1 MTRQGKRTDEEIGL
15 IAGLAAYVA
24 WGVFP
29 LYFHS
34 LEPTSAIEVV
44 CHRILWSL
52 LFLIVPLAIKRDW
65 EWVAELRADRRL
77 VGKIALAAS
86 VLCVNWVVYIWA
98 ATHGHVVEGALGYFI
113 NPLIVIVV
121 GVGVLGERLRRLQ
134 WFAVTCGVVAVGV
147 LTLAYGRVPWIS
159 LVLAVSFA
167 SYGFLKRQIP
177 LTSLQSL
184 AAETAV
190 LAPLA
195 LVTLVA
201 LEATGHARFGTT
213 GIRVALWLAVA
224 GPVTAVPLLW
234 FGVAARRLP
243 YSTIGLLQYVTPV
256 LQLLCGVVVLHESM
270 PAERWIGFGIVWIG
284 LAALVTDGVTT
295 QRAEAAPVPVAD
307 L

>member
-1 MTRQGKRTDEEIGL
+1 M
-15 IAGLAAYVA
+15 
-24 WGVFP
+24 
-29 LYFHS
+29 
-34 LEPTSAIEVV
+34 V

-52 LFLIVPLAIKRDW
+52 LILGVPLAIKRDW
-65 EWVAELRADRRL
+65 GWAVELRADRRL
-77 VGKIALAAS
+77 IGKIALAAS
-86 VLCVNWVVYIWA
+86 VLCVNWLVYIWA

-134 WFAVTCGVVAVGV
+134 WFAVTCGIVAVAV
-147 LTLAYGRVPWIS
+147 LTVAYGRVPWIS
-159 LVLAVSFA
+159 LVLAASFA

-195 LVTLVA
+195 VVTLVI

-213 GIRVALWLAVA
+213 GLGVALWLALA

-295 QRAEAAPVPVAD
+295 QRAAALPLPVAD